1 MKISIIIPAYNV
13 EAYIEKCINS
23 VINQTYD
30 DIEVIIINDGS
41 TDNTAEI
48 IEKYSKIDNRIKIVN
63 KYNSG
68 VSDSRNV
75 GIEMFTGDYVFFLDS
90 DDWVEKDY
98 IIKAVDVLEKNNID
112 ILFNGWVIDT
122 NGVTVCKYDFG
133 NDFAMDREEAIKTLI
148 EQKYLKRIL
157 LSIANSIKI

>member
-1 MKISIIIPAYNV
+1 
-13 EAYIEKCINS
+13 
-23 VINQTYD
+23 

-98 IIKAVDVLEKNNID
+98 IIKAVDVLEKN
-112 ILFNGWVIDT
+112 
-122 NGVTVCKYDFG
+122 
-133 NDFAMDREEAIKTLI
+133 
-148 EQKYLKRIL
+148 
-157 LSIANSIKI
+157 

>member
-48 IEKYSKIDNRIKIVN
+48 IEK
-63 KYNSG
+63 
-68 VSDSRNV
+68 
-75 GIEMFTGDYVFFLDS
+75 
-90 DDWVEKDY
+90 
-98 IIKAVDVLEKNNID
+98 
-112 ILFNGWVIDT
+112 
-122 NGVTVCKYDFG
+122 
-133 NDFAMDREEAIKTLI
+133 
-148 EQKYLKRIL
+148 
-157 LSIANSIKI
+157 

>member
-1 MKISIIIPAYNV
+1 MELSVKKINGRLKKMKISIIIPAYNV

-75 GIEMFTGDYVFFLDS
+75 GIEMFTGDYVFFL
-90 DDWVEKDY
+90 
-98 IIKAVDVLEKNNID
+98 
-112 ILFNGWVIDT
+112 
-122 NGVTVCKYDFG
+122 
-133 NDFAMDREEAIKTLI
+133 TLMI
-148 EQKYLKRIL
+148 G
-157 LSIANSIKI
+157 